1 MAHPFA
7 VAVFKN
13 TLYWDD
19 WKQTAV
25 FLADK
30 DLGIGIVRIQNGLQ
44 GLMDLKVS
52 LFCDS
57 NVRREVMAHFEDC
70 VDSFVNKEHSLN
82 LILLL

>member
-1 MAHPFA
+1 VAHPFA

-30 DLGIGIVRIQNGLQ
+30 DYGVGIVKIQSGLQ

-52 LFCDS
+52 LF
-57 NVRREVMAHFEDC
+57 VIAV
-70 VDSFVNKEHSLN
+70 
-82 LILLL
+82 LLGEW

>member
-30 DLGIGIVRIQNGLQ
+30 DYGVGIVKIQSGLQ

-52 LFCDS
+52 LF
-57 NVRREVMAHFEDC
+57 VIAV
-70 VDSFVNKEHSLN
+70 
-82 LILLL
+82 LLGEW

>member
-19 WKQTAV
+19 WKQTSV

-30 DLGIGIVRIQNGLQ
+30 DHGAGIVRIQSGLQ

-52 LFCDS
+52 LF
-57 NVRREVMAHFEDC
+57 VV
-70 VDSFVNKEHSLN
+70 
-82 LILLL
+82 

>member
-19 WKQTAV
+19 WKQNAV

-30 DLGIGIVRIQNGLQ
+30 DLGVGIVRIHSGLQ
-44 GLMDLKVS
+44 GLMDLKVR
-52 LFCDS
+52 LFVCFIT
-57 NVRREVMAHFEDC
+57 V
-70 VDSFVNKEHSLN
+70 
-82 LILLL
+82 LLGEW

>member
-1 MAHPFA
+1 VAHPFA

-30 DLGIGIVRIQNGLQ
+30 DHGVGIVRIQNGLQ

-52 LFCDS
+52 LF
-57 NVRREVMAHFEDC
+57 VV
-70 VDSFVNKEHSLN
+70 
-82 LILLL
+82 

>member
-1 MAHPFA
+1 VAHPFA

-30 DLGIGIVRIQNGLQ
+30 DYGVGIVKIQSGLQ

-52 LFCDS
+52 LF
-57 NVRREVMAHFEDC
+57 VVA
-70 VDSFVNKEHSLN
+70 V
-82 LILLL
+82 LLGEW